1 MPGTV
6 STMAIFGRHRILH
19 WPASVRVG
27 MSALVGAVATLISAA
42 CAAPWQLTVLAGWN
56 STALAFLA
64 QVWASIVVVPPEAM
78 PEAATAQD
86 ASRRLSNIAVVTA
99 ASASFIGVIFGLH
112 RANTSHGALR
122 GWLIAAVL
130 GGVICSWAVLHTV
143 FTLRY
148 AHAYFT
154 PPVGGIGF
162 GGIDFGGDEV
172 PDFVDFAYLSFT
184 LGMTFQV
191 SDNIITTRA
200 MRRVVLGHCL
210 LSFVF
215 VSAILATSINVVA
228 GLV

>member
-1 MPGTV
+1 M
-6 STMAIFGRHRILH
+6 
-19 WPASVRVG
+19 
-27 MSALVGAVATLISAA
+27 
-42 CAAPWQLTVLAGWN
+42 LAGWN
-56 STALAFLA
+56 TTAVGFLA

-78 PEAATAQD
+78 PAASTAED
-86 ASRRLSNIAVVTA
+86 PSRRLSNIAIVTA
-99 ASASFIGVIFGLH
+99 AAASFVGVIFGLH
-112 RANTSHGALR
+112 RANQAHGALR
-122 GWLIAAVL
+122 GWLITAVL
-130 GGVICSWAVLHTV
+130 SGVICSWAVLHTV

-148 AHAYFT
+148 AHLYYT

-172 PDFVDFAYLSFT
+172 PDFLDFAYLSFT

-200 MRRVVLGHCL
+200 MRRVVLAHCL

-215 VSAILATSINVVA
+215 VSAVLATTVNVVA